1 MERHRRGWPRAS
13 AQRRR
18 DHRGERRRFDS
29 VVTYR
34 PMASNLLVVDVG
46 NTNIVLGIYR
56 SDELVNSWRLA
67 TARERTS
74 DEYGIL
80 AKQLVAESR
89 ITAFEGAIVSSVVP
103 PLNTAMQSMI
113 EKYFGVDALF
123 VEPGVK
129 TGIAIHVDNPQEVG
143 ADRIV
148 NAVAAYAAH
157 GGPVII
163 VDFGTATTFDV
174 VTSDAKYVGGVIAPG
189 INISAE
195 ALFARASRLPRVEIR
210 RPPTVVGTNTVVNM
224 QSGLY
229 FGYLGLVDGI
239 LARIKRD
246 VRGIKRVIATGGLAA
261 LFEEDSE
268 HIDEIDSELTL
279 KGLKII
285 WDRNR
290 GKQKAESRKQK

>member
-1 MERHRRGWPRAS
+1 MP
-13 AQRRR
+13 
-18 DHRGERRRFDS
+18 
-29 VVTYR
+29 Y
-34 PMASNLLVVDVG
+34 NLLVVDVG

-56 SDELVNSWRLA
+56 GDELATSWRLA
-67 TARERTS
+67 TLRERTA

-80 AKQLVAESR
+80 VRQLIGAEWKL
-89 ITAFEGAIVSSVVP
+89 EGAIVSSVVP
-103 PLNTAMQSMI
+103 PLNGTIASMI
-113 EKYFGVDALF
+113 EKFFGIEPMF

-129 TGIAIHVDNPQEVG
+129 TGIAIQVDNPQEVG

-148 NAVAAYAAH
+148 NCVAAH
-157 GGPVII
+157 ERWGGPSCI

-229 FGYLGLVDGI
+229 FGYLGLVDGM
-239 LARIKRD
+239 LARIKREVPD
-246 VRGIKRVIATGGLAA
+246 LKAVIATGGLAA
-261 LFEEDSE
+261 LLAADSE
-268 HIDEIDSELTL
+268 HIEHVDEDLTL
-279 KGLKII
+279 TGLKII
-285 WDRNR
+285 YDRNR
-290 GKQKAESRKQK
+290 GPRRGRHR